1 MQRTMGD
8 LFPAGGRSVA
18 SSAFFAC
25 NLSYNGRQSA
35 VGSVACAAWLSD
47 GRAYM
52 RLLIYEI
59 CRMTGS
65 VLCWTGILLLLYY
78 VPLALC
84 VIGAS
89 LFLMPDTFYLV
100 FRKSNVLTESI
111 RVAAVLFLLLFPVYG
126 WWRSYTGDPL
136 VDTHERAQQDVLD
149 YQHRKAMK
157 RFTDNRD
164 FILKGIRHYMDEG
177 NYRFA
182 YAHADEFVYTGD
194 PELMELREAAKRKLI
209 ERGEY
214 KESGNSEPAVQ
225 SDTAGAPSDTAAGPS
240 DADVVPSDPA
250 VVSSDPVAAP

>member
-1 MQRTMGD
+1 
-8 LFPAGGRSVA
+8 
-18 SSAFFAC
+18 
-25 NLSYNGRQSA
+25 
-35 VGSVACAAWLSD
+35 
-47 GRAYM
+47 M

-89 LFLMPDTFYLV
+89 LFLMPDTFYKV

-111 RVAAVLFLLLFPVYG
+111 RVAAVLILLLFPVYG

-136 VDTHERAQQDVLD
+136 VDTHAQAQQDVLN

-164 FILKGIRHYMDEG
+164 FILKGIRHYMEEG

-194 PELMELREAAKRKLI
+194 PELMELHEAAKRKLI

-214 KESGNSEPAVQ
+214 KETENSDPGVS
-225 SDTAGAPSDTAAGPS
+225 SDPEGASSDPSD
-240 DADVVPSDPA
+240 VPSDP
-250 VVSSDPVAAP
+250 SVAH